1 VQVPAADTQAP
12 SAPSSLTASTKKTQ
26 ILLSW
31 KAATDNVGVTGYEV
45 WRNGTKI
52 ASTAATSYSETPAA
66 GTYTYSVIAYD
77 AAGNRSAAS
86 NSVSV
91 TTKGR

>member
-1 VQVPAADTQAP
+1 VQAPAPDTQAP

-26 ILLSW
+26 ISLSW
-31 KAATDNVGVTGYEV
+31 KTATDNVGVTGYEV
-45 WRNGTKI
+45 WRNGAKI
-52 ASTAATSYSETPAA
+52 ASTSATSYSETPAA

-86 NSVSV
+86 NSVSI